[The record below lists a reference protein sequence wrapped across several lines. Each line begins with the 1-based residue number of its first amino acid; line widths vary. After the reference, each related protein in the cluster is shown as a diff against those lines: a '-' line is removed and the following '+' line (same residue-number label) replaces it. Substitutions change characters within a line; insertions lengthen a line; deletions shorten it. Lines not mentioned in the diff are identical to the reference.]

1 MSQSE
6 TIYELTIPRSSPDAL
21 RVGIDEEKGVVL
33 VEFGFFKEKGVVLV
47 DVRKEL
53 DVEMAENLLSHLQS
67 ALEELTDS

>member
-21 RVGIDEEKGVVL
+21 RVGIDEESGKVL